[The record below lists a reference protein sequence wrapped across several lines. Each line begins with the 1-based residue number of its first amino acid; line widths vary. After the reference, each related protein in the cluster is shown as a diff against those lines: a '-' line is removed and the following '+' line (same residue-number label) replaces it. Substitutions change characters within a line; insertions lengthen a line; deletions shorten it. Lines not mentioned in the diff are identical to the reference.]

1 MLYEDKLR
9 RILEQQ
15 NESRENRV
23 AKNPL
28 DGDND
33 SVDSSDDD
41 ISTDELRKEE
51 LKAGVKEARRQ
62 RKLRESNME
71 LEKGDFFAMLIS
83 AYGVFIPIALVILG
97 IICAVVIL
105 MFGRG

>member
-28 DGDND
+28 DGDDD

-41 ISTDELRKEE
+41 ISTDELRKEAQSGRE
-51 LKAGVKEARRQ
+51 RSTQAAEAPRVK
-62 RKLRESNME
+62 
-71 LEKGDFFAMLIS
+71 
-83 AYGVFIPIALVILG
+83 YGT
-97 IICAVVIL
+97 
-105 MFGRG
+105 

>member
-1 MLYEDKLR
+1 
-9 RILEQQ
+9 
-15 NESRENRV
+15 
-23 AKNPL
+23 
-28 DGDND
+28 
-33 SVDSSDDD
+33 
-41 ISTDELRKEE
+41 
-51 LKAGVKEARRQ
+51 
-62 RKLRESNME
+62 ME

>member
-28 DGDND
+28 DGDD
-33 SVDSSDDD
+33 DSDDD